1 MKGIGIIGGM
11 IPGVILFAI
20 LRISLD
26 WGLTITP
33 LGTLFFQ
40 LLPDIILG
48 GILLGLMSSSVL
60 SSIWSRLLFLPLTTL
75 CPCSSASPAKRASYS
90 KAPATRP
97 YPFNPSLFA
106 FEKVWVYR
114 GM

>member
-60 SSIWSRLLFLPLTTL
+60 LPPLLYLVTPLLSFADYSLPLL
-75 CPCSSASPAKRASYS
+75 ICLPREEGLILESSGDQALPLQ
-90 KAPATRP
+90 P
-97 YPFNPSLFA
+97 
-106 FEKVWVYR
+106 
-114 GM
+114 